1 MFDAN
6 VEVSPKERTKKE
18 SVVLF
23 PQGIDKHD
31 HDDLNEEELAAESN
45 KEKNYQFHSRMLGTW
60 MHLLVQAVLTGK
72 ENSLLFEKYKI
83 FLDKHLSGNPK
94 DRPSLRIEQQLKKG
108 AAKMAQRIRVEANIP
123 IGYTATWFTELMF
136 EPSEDQVDIINKV
149 RKNRR
154 AVSLSQSLGYRSPDV
169 MALSA
174 ITTTEEDGLQ
184 KILLQL
190 DRKAKEVQQN
200 PNMADVTLRDVL
212 VLRAFVIAAIS
223 YYYFNFNGVS
233 NKNNL
238 LRQFD
243 IDAVPMNMRK
253 AILSGKARPDVIALA
268 AKDDDQEAQGLISS
282 FKRRAVGNR
291 FGRSPLHDFSK
302 LSLAEIH
309 DQALW
314 AIYQNV
320 VRTLNFPREQV
331 KGASA
336 LIDLMAAERRR
347 DGNSGYPHI
356 LQLYKALKF
365 VKQIVSDEHTFI
377 LAQSRWP
384 ILHIVN
390 NSFHSRNI
398 RWEIFDSSAITEEGM
413 AENPVQVGVRTIDAN
428 QIIHVTARIGRKMII
443 KAIKESRQNLQRQ
456 HHTTPLDE
464 ALREKSRK

>member
-1 MFDAN
+1 
-6 VEVSPKERTKKE
+6 
-18 SVVLF
+18 
-23 PQGIDKHD
+23 
-31 HDDLNEEELAAESN
+31 
-45 KEKNYQFHSRMLGTW
+45 
-60 MHLLVQAVLTGK
+60 
-72 ENSLLFEKYKI
+72 
-83 FLDKHLSGNPK
+83 
-94 DRPSLRIEQQLKKG
+94 
-108 AAKMAQRIRVEANIP
+108 
-123 IGYTATWFTELMF
+123 
-136 EPSEDQVDIINKV
+136 
-149 RKNRR
+149 
-154 AVSLSQSLGYRSPDV
+154 
-169 MALSA
+169 
-174 ITTTEEDGLQ
+174 
-184 KILLQL
+184 
-190 DRKAKEVQQN
+190 
-200 PNMADVTLRDVL
+200 MADVTLRDVL

-309 DQALW
+309 DQARLIDMLRAREGQAPRICLTFVEIKNEFSMPEGIAFEDLSHDSLRREIAHDQVSPRYLLDMGHTLW

-398 RWEIFDSSAITEEGM
+398 RWEIFDSSAITEEGR
-413 AENPVQVGVRTIDAN
+413 AENPLQVGVRTIDAN